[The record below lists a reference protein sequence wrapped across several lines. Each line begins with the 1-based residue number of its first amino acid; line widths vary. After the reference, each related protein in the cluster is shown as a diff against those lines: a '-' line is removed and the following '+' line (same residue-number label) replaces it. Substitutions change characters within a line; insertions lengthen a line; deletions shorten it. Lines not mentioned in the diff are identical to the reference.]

1 MISISYKTLG
11 KLESILTK
19 NTFIIDSGFTFHLCP
34 ITIDRESESE
44 SAQSCP
50 DSLGPC
56 GL

>member
-44 SAQSCP
+44 VAQSCP
-50 DSLGPC
+50 DSLRPC